1 MLAPRS
7 CGNTGRSLGRPV
19 GQLNLVARPGR
30 SPWSLPLGRPLGGP
44 IPGGPNLSPV
54 RFGVVILPELG
65 WAEAKECW
73 RRADELGFEHAW
85 TYDHMAWRSFRDLA
99 WYAALPTLTAAAAV
113 TSRLRLGT
121 LVASPNFRHPL
132 PFAKDLIALDDIS
145 GGRVIAGIG
154 AGGTSFDATVLGH
167 PAWSPS
173 ERAERFAE
181 FVTLTDLLLR
191 QPELTWKGRY
201 YSVDEA
207 RTYPGCTQRP
217 RLPLAIAAH
226 GPKAM
231 RLAAQHGDF
240 WVTLGGSGSRPDGA
254 LGGAA
259 GATAVAA
266 QMKRLDEACQA
277 IGRGPSSLRRL
288 VLTGLTLGPGLSSP
302 EELRDTV
309 GHYEAVGVT
318 DFVVHWP
325 RPCEPYAGDLALF
338 ERIFEPILE
347 EVP

>member
-1 MLAPRS
+1 
-7 CGNTGRSLGRPV
+7 
-19 GQLNLVARPGR
+19 
-30 SPWSLPLGRPLGGP
+30 
-44 IPGGPNLSPV
+44 V

-65 WAEAKECW
+65 WAESEQRW
-73 RRADELGFEHAW
+73 RRAEELGFDHAW
-85 TYDHMAWRSFRDLA
+85 TYDHLAWRSFRDLA
-99 WYAALPTLTAAAAV
+99 WFGAVPTLTAAAAS

-145 GGRVIAGIG
+145 DGRVIAGIG
-154 AGGTSFDATVLGH
+154 AGGTGFDATALGQE
-167 PAWSPS
+167 AWSPA

-191 QPELTWKGRY
+191 HPQLTWKGRY

-207 RTYPGCTQRP
+207 RTYPGCTQQP

-240 WVTLGGSGSRPDGA
+240 WVTLGGAGGVSGSGGSRGSGGSGGSGGVGEPLGAADGA
-254 LGGAA
+254 A
-259 GATAVAA
+259 AVAA
-266 QMKRLDEACQA
+266 QMKHLDEACQS
-277 IGRGPSSLRRL
+277 IGRGPASLRRL
-288 VLTGLTLGPGLSSP
+288 VLTGLTLDAGLRSA
-302 EELRDTV
+302 EAFRDTV
-309 GHYEAVGVT
+309 GHYEEVGIT

-325 RPCEPYAGDLALF
+325 RPSEPYAGDLATFEGIF
-338 ERIFEPILE
+338 ERILE
-347 EVP
+347 EAQ

>member
-1 MLAPRS
+1 M
-7 CGNTGRSLGRPV
+7 
-19 GQLNLVARPGR
+19 
-30 SPWSLPLGRPLGGP
+30 
-44 IPGGPNLSPV
+44 

-65 WAEAKECW
+65 WASSEQRW
-73 RRADELGFEHAW
+73 RKAEELGFEHAW
-85 TYDHMAWRSFRDLA
+85 TYDHLAWRSFRDQA
-99 WYAALPTLTAAAAV
+99 WYAAIPTLTAAAAA

-154 AGGTSFDATVLGH
+154 AGGTGFDATALGH
-167 PAWSPS
+167 PAWSPA

-181 FVTLTDLLLR
+181 FVTLADLLLR
-191 QPELTWKGRY
+191 QPSLTWKGRY

-231 RLAAQHGDF
+231 RLAAQHGDI
-240 WVTLGGSGSRPDGA
+240 WVTLGGVGSGSGEP
-254 LGGAA
+254 LGGAE
-259 GATAVAA
+259 GAAAVAA
-266 QMKRLDEACQA
+266 QMEYLDEACQS
-277 IGRGPSSLRRL
+277 IGRGPASLRRL
-288 VLTGLTLGPGLSSP
+288 VLTGLTLGAGLTSP
-302 EELRDTV
+302 EAFRDTV

-325 RPCEPYAGDLALF
+325 RPSDPYAGDLAMF
-338 ERIFEPILE
+338 ERIFADIIE
-347 EVP
+347 EVR

>member
-1 MLAPRS
+1 M
-7 CGNTGRSLGRPV
+7 
-19 GQLNLVARPGR
+19 
-30 SPWSLPLGRPLGGP
+30 
-44 IPGGPNLSPV
+44 

-65 WAEAKECW
+65 WADARERW
-73 RRADELGFEHAW
+73 RRAEELGFEHAW
-85 TYDHMAWRSFRDLA
+85 TYDHLAWRSFRNQA
-99 WYAALPTLTAAAAV
+99 WFAAVPTLTAAAAA

-154 AGGTSFDATVLGH
+154 AGGTGFDATALGQV
-167 PAWSPS
+167 AWSPA
-173 ERAERFAE
+173 ERAARFAE

-191 QPELTWKGRY
+191 QPELTWEGRY

-207 RTYPGCTQRP
+207 STYPGCTQQP

-240 WVTLGGSGSRPDGA
+240 WVTLGGAGSDEPLD
-254 LGGAA
+254 GAA
-259 GATAVAA
+259 GAAAVAD
-266 QMKRLDEACQA
+266 QMERLDQACQSV
-277 IGRGPSSLRRL
+277 GRGPASLRRL
-288 VLTGLTLGPGLSSP
+288 VLTGLTLGAGLSSP
-302 EELRDTV
+302 DVFRDTV

-325 RPCEPYAGDLALF
+325 RSKEPFAGEMALF
-338 ERIFEPILE
+338 EEIFSS
-347 EVP
+347 